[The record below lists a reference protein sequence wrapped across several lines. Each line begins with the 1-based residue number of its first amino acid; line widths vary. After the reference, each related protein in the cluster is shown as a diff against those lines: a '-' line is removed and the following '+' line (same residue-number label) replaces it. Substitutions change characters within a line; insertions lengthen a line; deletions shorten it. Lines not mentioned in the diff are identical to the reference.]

1 VHERFRYAPGA
12 THVHSS
18 VHDVIAAGAG
28 VCQDFAH
35 LVIALARARGLPAR
49 YVSGYLLPAEG
60 ASGPQKVEQVAGGRA
75 SHAWAEVFAPA
86 AGWIG
91 VDPTVGGLTSA
102 RHIRVA
108 YGRDYADVPPV
119 RGVYRGQA
127 GQRLSVDVLV
137 RPALDDEG
145 CEHLREPDHA
155 PPPEAAAES
164 AARQLQ
170 HQQ

>member
-1 VHERFRYAPGA
+1 VLAPG
-12 THVHSS
+12 
-18 VHDVIAAGAG
+18 
-28 VCQDFAH
+28 
-35 LVIALARARGLPAR
+35 L
-49 YVSGYLLPAEG
+49 
-60 ASGPQKVEQVAGGRA
+60 
-75 SHAWAEVFAPA
+75 
-86 AGWIG
+86 GWIG
-91 VDPTVGGLTSA
+91 ADPTLGAPTSS

-145 CEHLREPDHA
+145 CEHIREPDHTT
-155 PPPEAAAES
+155 PPEPADHPAAA
-164 AARQLQ
+164 QQ